1 MCKRVENRKG
11 GKHADRSNGYKT
23 LPVEYKRAER
33 EKKLQFSFCV
43 STMRNSRKEGR
54 GAKKTTHGGPTS
66 INPTKFTRKCVRL
79 FSQSST
85 ESLTRKIKEGKKFA
99 AKTFATDF
107 NIA

>member
-66 INPTKFTRKCVRL
+66 INPTKFTRKMCPALLSELNRIIDA
-79 FSQSST
+79 
-85 ESLTRKIKEGKKFA
+85 ENKGRKEIRGKKFRH
-99 AKTFATDF
+99 
-107 NIA
+107 